1 MLVYANRVKLV
12 KSINEDSEKLIVTLS
27 TFGIASIVAG
37 KFENTVK
44 ISGINIYPIKSLKG
58 ISLLGSIVENRGLQY
73 DRRWMLT
80 DLEGKF
86 FTQRE
91 VPKMA
96 TLSVEVGN
104 DHLIVEAPETEPL
117 WIPAGSQGSTVRTQ
131 QVTIWNSN
139 CMASVYP
146 SEVNGWFSDVLGLPC
161 QLVEMPETTRRAIDP
176 AFAIRESEDCV
187 SFADGYPFLLI
198 GEGSLA
204 ELNRRLDDAVPMN
217 RFRPN
222 LVVSGSEPFAEDK
235 WKQIK
240 VGETIFHLVKP
251 CARCVLTTIDQETGI
266 KDGYEPLKT
275 LASFRNIDNKV
286 LFGQN
291 LIAENAGGVVRVGDA
306 VEVIKYRQGLFPS
319 VRF

>member
-1 MLVYANRVKLV
+1 MM
-12 KSINEDSEKLIVTLS
+12 
-27 TFGIASIVAG
+27 
-37 KFENTVK
+37 K
-44 ISGINIYPIKSLKG
+44 ISEINIYPVKSLKG
-58 ISLLGSIVENRGLQY
+58 ISMAESRVEDRGFTS

-80 DLEGKF
+80 DLEGMF

-104 DHLIVEAPETEPL
+104 DHLIVQAPETEPL
-117 WIPAGSQGSTVRTQ
+117 WIPTGSKSSTVRTQ
-131 QVTIWNSN
+131 KVTVWNSN
-139 CMASVYP
+139 CNAAVYP

-161 QLVEMPETTRRAIDP
+161 QLVEMPETTMRAVDP
-176 AFAIRESEDCV
+176 AFAVHEGEDSV

-198 GEGSLA
+198 GETSLG
-204 ELNRRLDDAVPMN
+204 ELNSRLEVPVPMN

-222 LVVSGSEPFAEDK
+222 LVVSGSEPFAEDE
-235 WKQIK
+235 WKQIR

-251 CARCVLTTIDQETGI
+251 CARCVLTTVDQETGF
-266 KDGYEPLKT
+266 KDGKEPLKT
-275 LASFRNIDNKV
+275 LASFRTIDNKV

-306 VEVIKYRQGLFPS
+306 VEVIAYR
-319 VRF
+319 